1 MNDRYEWKQDEQI
14 EINASNNLI
23 EQDIEEEEPQEIED
37 VQDNKVIF
45 KKREQV
51 KRNMPDDISTL
62 FGKQKLLL
70 K

>member
-62 FGKQKLLL
+62 FGKQKLSL